1 LTSVRPKVTPAAA
14 STFDLPLPAGYRIGD
29 VLDFHGRDTAQ
40 LAEEVSATRIRKGIL
55 LADIPGVIDITF
67 DAALTCARCA
77 MMADGQLTEAMVAQ
91 AREAAQGMLGLRL
104 DPEAFATFA
113 AGDPVFAPLIERQRG
128 LRVVQSASVF
138 EALTWAVMGQQINVS
153 FAVSLRRTFIEQAG
167 RRHSSGLWCY
177 PSARDAANID
187 SEVLTSRQF
196 SRSKAETL
204 LRLSTLIATGAL
216 DLVVTPENT
225 LEHISAA
232 LLAVKGIGP
241 WTVNYALLRGY
252 AHADCSLHGDVAV
265 RSAMQKLSGAEERP
279 GIAAAE
285 QLLKAYAPHR
295 TMAAAH
301 LWASLKTRDGF

>member
-1 LTSVRPKVTPAAA
+1 MLSHSPH
-14 STFDLPLPAGYRIGD
+14 FDLPLPPRYRLDD
-29 VLDFHGRDTAQ
+29 VLDFHGRDPSH
-40 LAEEVSATRIRKGIL
+40 LAEQVSATGLRKGIL
-55 LADIPGVIDITF
+55 LDDIPGVIDIAF
-67 DAALTCARCA
+67 DEGLTRARCTIS
-77 MMADGQLTEAMVAQ
+77 ADGPLSDTMAAQ
-91 AREAAQGMLGLRL
+91 ARLAAQGMLGLRM
-104 DPEAFATFA
+104 DPEAFAVFA
-113 AGDPVFAPLIERQRG
+113 AGDPVFGPLVERQRG

-177 PSARDAANID
+177 PSAHDAAGID
-187 SEVLTSRQF
+187 IDVLTSRQF

-204 LRLSTLIATGAL
+204 LRLATLIADGAL
-216 DLVVTPENT
+216 DLVPAPENT
-225 LEHISAA
+225 LDDISAA

-265 RSAMQKLSGAEERP
+265 RSAMQKLFGGAERP
-279 GIAAAE
+279 SIAAAE
-285 QLLKAYAPHR
+285 QLLKTYSPHR
-295 TMAAAH
+295 TMVAAH